1 MIHATEREMIGDD
14 ENGPKR
20 RVWRRLG
27 HRYVFLKFS
36 RIFLILNNVKLRE
49 CVVDEIHAWREK
61 RKAATMRTGAIG
73 TCFYYYITCTN
84 DYLDI

>member
-1 MIHATEREMIGDD
+1 MIGDD